1 MNKSELLAAGGL
13 GLAFAGTVFSFWRID
28 FSVATIFLV
37 LIVLV
42 ILSAVIHRYL
52 VKTVGRISK
61 VLLEIR
67 SATKE
72 LKDSS
77 LGARTNHEVG
87 SESRRK
93 DSSSFG
99 GITNSGN
106 RKKDLSNPNEISNRT
121 RISSDS
127 TQSLVLSPVPADC
140 VEYVGS
146 VHASSVGKL
155 EKFAL
160 RNRSTSVRDSLAF
173 QATGLSGGLSS
184 LVAKLE
190 DCEAGDDEALR
201 AVETWNWKSVAALA
215 RVISNQRF
223 SQHDLQTA
231 EYLYYAFFALNH
243 ASALGSRDLILFSE
257 ILELQGKYK
266 EAVALCQRES
276 KRMQAPLQT
285 EFTIANQLR
294 RQEGNYEDWLHH
306 VSAVYKRK
314 GLPGLRLQDQDL
326 KLSIDNLASDLA
338 EPRTI
343 NGPKITVIV
352 PTFEGATRIDT
363 TLRSLVNQSWKNIE
377 IIVVDD
383 GSSPE
388 NTCELRDICGK
399 YEDVLLLEQGENRGA
414 YPARNLGLQ
423 HSTGQYVTV
432 HDDDDWSHP
441 EKLAIQVQYL
451 IDNPKVKACVSRHI
465 RVTEDMKFTR
475 INSNPK
481 YIQANYSSLMLERS
495 MIEALGG
502 WHEIN
507 RGADEEF
514 KKRVERF
521 GDTKVATVCPLPL
534 SFTRTH
540 DQSLTAGEISR
551 GYQDPSRLFY
561 HASFTRAHKKMTWP
575 SQETVQGIS
584 TPANMRAGMRRKHL
598 GLFDMV
604 VAADFSLEDFQQHK
618 VLRDARIAADNG
630 LRVGLLNLFSPHS
643 DASGVPSEET
653 LLLAEHPNI
662 EVLSLKDSASVSK
675 MIVPDPSV
683 LQFVENLACNLEVVT
698 LAILWRE
705 SVASE
710 FRKLYDESTVVRNA
724 ENLFPGVEIESFNSP
739 GKRIWQSALTLK
751 TESSSAR
758 EWRDIPVVGR
768 YSDRK
773 NSQKTMWPA
782 QLSDIRAIYGQ
793 NSLWQ
798 VLMYGSAPSLS
809 EKATGI
815 LSASHYVAPESQ
827 DFAKFLDSIDFWIP
841 FGEEQGLSLVEGVL
855 EAQASG
861 KVVILPYRYR
871 SVFGS
876 SAIYS
881 SPKNIAGVITRLWR
895 DKFLYQEQADRGL
908 AFVEKMWS
916 PGELMRELT
925 LS

>member
-1 MNKSELLAAGGL
+1 MNKSRLLAAGGL
-13 GLAFAGTVFSFWRID
+13 LLALAGIAFSFWRID
-28 FSVATIFLV
+28 FSLATIFLV
-37 LIVLV
+37 LVVLV

-61 VLLEIR
+61 VLLEVR
-67 SATKE
+67 AATRE

-77 LGARTNHEVG
+77 FGEPTTQERGTGAG
-87 SESRRK
+87 RK
-93 DSSSFG
+93 DSPSIG
-99 GITNSGN
+99 GLTTSGN
-106 RKKDLSNPNEISNRT
+106 RTRNSSNLNEASSRT
-121 RISSDS
+121 NSRDGS
-127 TQSLVLSPVPADC
+127 TQSLALSPVPADC

-146 VHASSVGKL
+146 VHASSVGTL

-160 RNRSTSVRDSLAF
+160 RNRSISVRDSLAF

-184 LVAKLE
+184 LVTKLE
-190 DCEAGDDEALR
+190 ECEAGDDEALR
-201 AVETWNWKSVAALA
+201 AVETWNWKFVAALA

-243 ASALGSRDLILFSE
+243 ASVLDSRDLILFSE
-257 ILELQGKYK
+257 VLELQGKYK
-266 EAVALCQRES
+266 EAVALCQREG

-285 EFTIANQLR
+285 EFTIANQLH
-294 RQEGNYEDWLHH
+294 RQEGNLENWLHH

-314 GLPGLRLQDQDL
+314 GLPGLRLHDQDSN
-326 KLSIDNLASDLA
+326 LSIDNLASDLA

-388 NTCELRDICGK
+388 NASELRDICGK

-423 HSTGQYVTV
+423 YSTGQYVTV

-441 EKLAIQVQYL
+441 EKLAIQAQYL
-451 IDNPKVKACVSRHI
+451 INNPKVKACVSRHI
-465 RVTEDMKFTR
+465 RATEDMKFTR

-481 YIQANYSSLMLERS
+481 YIQSNYSSLMLERS

-521 GDTKVATVCPLPL
+521 GDTKVATVSPLPL

-561 HASFTRAHKKMTWP
+561 HASFTRVHKTMTWP

-584 TPANMRAGMRRKHL
+584 TPANMRAGMRGKHL

-643 DASGVPSEET
+643 DANGVPSEET

-662 EVLSLKDSASVSK
+662 EVLSLKDSAVVSK
-675 MIVPDPSV
+675 LIVPDPSV
-683 LQFVENLACNLEVVT
+683 LQFVENLASNLEVAT

-751 TESSSAR
+751 TESPSVR
-758 EWRDIPVVGR
+758 EWREVPVVGR
-768 YSDRK
+768 SSDRQ
-773 NSQKTMWPA
+773 NSQKAMWPA
-782 QLSDIRAIYGQ
+782 QLADIHAIYGQ
-793 NSLWQ
+793 NASWQ
-798 VLMYGSAPSLS
+798 ILMYGSAPLLS

-815 LSASHYVAPESQ
+815 LSASHYVEPESQ
-827 DFAKFLDSIDFWIP
+827 EFAEFLDSIDFWIP
-841 FGEEQGLSLVEGVL
+841 FGEERGFALVEGVL

-871 SVFGS
+871 SVFGT

-881 SPKNIAGVITRLWR
+881 SPKNVAGVITRLWR
-895 DKFLYQEQADRGL
+895 DKFLYQEQAERGL
-908 AFVEKMWS
+908 AFVKKMWS
-916 PGELMRELT
+916 PGELLRELT
-925 LS
+925 VS

>member
-1 MNKSELLAAGGL
+1 MNKSKLLAAGGL
-13 GLAFAGTVFSFWRID
+13 LLALAGIAFSFWRID
-28 FSVATIFLV
+28 FSLATIFLV
-37 LIVLV
+37 LVVLV

-61 VLLEIR
+61 VLLEVR
-67 SATKE
+67 AATRE

-77 LGARTNHEVG
+77 FGEPTTQERGTGAGRN
-87 SESRRK
+87 
-93 DSSSFG
+93 DSPSIG
-99 GITNSGN
+99 GLTTSGN
-106 RKKDLSNPNEISNRT
+106 RTRNSSKLNEASSRANT
-121 RISSDS
+121 RDGS
-127 TQSLVLSPVPADC
+127 TQSLALSPVPADC

-146 VHASSVGKL
+146 VHASSVGTL

-160 RNRSTSVRDSLAF
+160 RNRSISVRDSLAF
-173 QATGLSGGLSS
+173 QTTGLSGGLNS
-184 LVAKLE
+184 LVTKLE
-190 DCEAGDDEALR
+190 ECEAGDDEALR
-201 AVETWNWKSVAALA
+201 AVEAWNWEFVAALA

-231 EYLYYAFFALNH
+231 EYLYYAFFALNR
-243 ASALGSRDLILFSE
+243 ASVLGSRDLILFSE
-257 ILELQGKYK
+257 VLELQGKYK
-266 EAVALCQRES
+266 EAVALCQREN

-285 EFTIANQLR
+285 EFTIANQLH
-294 RQEGNYEDWLHH
+294 RQEGNFENWIHH
-306 VSAVYKRK
+306 VSALYKRK
-314 GLPGLRLQDQDL
+314 GLPGLRLHDQDS

-388 NTCELRDICGK
+388 NASELREICGK

-423 HSTGQYVTV
+423 YSTGQYVTV

-441 EKLAIQVQYL
+441 EKLAIQAQYL
-451 IDNPKVKACVSRHI
+451 ISNPKVKACVSRHI

-481 YIQANYSSLMLERS
+481 YIQSNYSSLMLERS
-495 MIEALGG
+495 MVEALGG

-561 HASFTRAHKKMTWP
+561 HASFTRVHKTMTWP

-584 TPANMRAGMRRKHL
+584 APANMCAGMRGKHL
-598 GLFDMV
+598 GRFDMV
-604 VAADFSLEDFQQHK
+604 VAADFSLDDFQQHK

-643 DASGVPSEET
+643 DANGVPSEET

-662 EVLSLKDSASVSK
+662 EVLSLKDSAVVSK
-675 MIVPDPSV
+675 LIAPDPSV
-683 LQFVENLACNLEVVT
+683 LQFVENLASNLEVAT
-698 LAILWRE
+698 LAILWHE

-724 ENLFPGVEIESFNSP
+724 EKLFPGVEIESFNSS
-739 GKRIWQSALTLK
+739 GKRIWQSALTFK
-751 TESSSAR
+751 TESPSAR

-768 YSDRK
+768 FSDRQ
-773 NSQKTMWPA
+773 NSQNTMWPA
-782 QLSDIRAIYGQ
+782 QLADIHAIYGQ
-793 NSLWQ
+793 NSSWQ
-798 VLMYGSAPSLS
+798 VSMYGSAPLLS
-809 EKATGI
+809 EKATVI
-815 LSASHYVAPESQ
+815 LSASHYVEPESQ
-827 DFAKFLDSIDFWIP
+827 DFAEFLDSIDFWIP
-841 FGEEQGLSLVEGVL
+841 FGEERGLALVEGVL

-881 SPKNIAGVITRLWR
+881 SPKNVAGVITRLWR
-895 DKFLYQEQADRGL
+895 DKFLYQEQAERGL
-908 AFVEKMWS
+908 AFVKKMWS
-916 PGELMRELT
+916 PGELLRELT
-925 LS
+925 VS